1 VNKEEKSMLSTM
13 GRVPLTLTHFLDR
26 AGQLFGNVEIVS
38 RMPDKSLHRSNYAA
52 FHRRARQLAQAL
64 QHAGLKPGD
73 RVATLM
79 WNHYAHFETYFGVIA
94 SGGVLHT
101 LNLRLAPDEI
111 AWIANHAQ
119 DRFLIVDDVLLPLL
133 AKFRDQVA
141 FERVIVVSL
150 TGAPVAAPDTE
161 YEAFLASPPHDPH
174 WTYPEMDE
182 DAAVAMCY
190 TSGTTGRPKG
200 VTYSHRSQV
209 LHSLAQC
216 LPDAIGISGR
226 DVILPVV
233 PMFHANAWGVP
244 YSAAMLGVKLVFP
257 GPHLHPD
264 DLLPLMESEQAT
276 IACGVPTIWLGMVQ
290 VLDAN
295 VGPWKFSPRLRL
307 TVGGSAVPESLI
319 RGFAKHGIE
328 VIQGWGMTETSPLA
342 TIAKVTQTQGD
353 DVSDDLR
360 FATHATQGYPIP
372 LVDLRIVGDDGV
384 QPWDGQA
391 VGEIQVRGPWITA
404 AYHDVPVVP
413 ESFTDDGWLRTG
425 DVAAITPEGFVKIT
439 DRTKDLIKSG
449 GEWISSVDL
458 ENAIMGHPS
467 VAEAA
472 VIAVPHPKWAERPLA
487 VVVLKPGQTASVAE
501 LRAHLSTRFAK
512 WAVPDAFEFVDAIP
526 RTSTGKFLKTKL
538 RELYRDRDWG
548 TPDSAAAAA

>member
-1 VNKEEKSMLSTM
+1 MLSTM

-38 RMPDKSLHRSNYAA
+38 RMPDKSLHRTNYAA

-64 QHAGLKPGD
+64 QHAGLKAGD

-79 WNHYAHFETYFGVIA
+79 WNHYAHFEAYFGVIA

-111 AWIANHAQ
+111 AWIANHAR

-150 TGAPVAAPDTE
+150 TGAPVAAPDTD
-161 YEAFLASPPHDPH
+161 YEAFLASAPHNPT
-174 WTYPEMDE
+174 WTYPDMHE
-182 DAAVAMCY
+182 DDAVAMCY

-244 YSAAMLGVKLVFP
+244 YSAAMLGIKMVFP

-264 DLLPLMESEQAT
+264 DLLPLFESEQVT
-276 IACGVPTIWLGMVQ
+276 ISCGVPTIWLGMVQ
-290 VLDAN
+290 ILDARA
-295 VGPWKFSPRLRL
+295 GRYRFSPQLRL
-307 TVGGSAVPESLI
+307 TVGGSAVPEALI

-342 TIAKVTQTQGD
+342 TIAKVKQTQGD
-353 DVSDDLR
+353 VDDDVR
-360 FATHATQGYPIP
+360 FATHASQGYPIP
-372 LVDLRIVGDDGV
+372 LVDLRIVADDGV

-404 AYHDVPVVP
+404 AYHEVPVAE
-413 ESFTDDGWLRTG
+413 ESFTADGWLRTG
-425 DVAAITPEGFVKIT
+425 DVAAVTPDGFVRIT

-458 ENAIMGHPS
+458 ENAIMGHPA

-472 VIAVPHPKWAERPLA
+472 VVAVPHPKWAERPLA
-487 VVVLKPGQTASVAE
+487 VVVAKAGQTVTADA
-501 LRAHLSTRFAK
+501 LRAHLAPLFAK
-512 WAVPDAFEFVDAIP
+512 WAIPDAFAFVDAIP

-538 RELYRDRDWG
+538 RDQYRDWDW
-548 TPDSAAAAA
+548 DAAARGDATPPIAA